1 MVFGSLRIIMVWLA
15 GSTQYWNEDC
25 SPCSSELICR
35 QILADK
41 KMINVLTP
49 RHLLFTRTLLE
60 MFMYNRKLLTL
71 DFLDLETPIK
81 L

>member
-1 MVFGSLRIIMVWLA
+1 
-15 GSTQYWNEDC
+15 
-25 SPCSSELICR
+25 
-35 QILADK
+35 
-41 KMINVLTP
+41 MINVLTP